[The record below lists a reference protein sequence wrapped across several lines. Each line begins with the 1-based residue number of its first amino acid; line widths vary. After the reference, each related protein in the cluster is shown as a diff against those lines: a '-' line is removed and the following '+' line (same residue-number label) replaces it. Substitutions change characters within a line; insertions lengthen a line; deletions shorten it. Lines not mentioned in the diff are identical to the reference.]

1 MLQLHRFKGRTTVV
15 QPESFMAVA
24 SARLSRASGVI
35 FCRRRRQ
42 ASSFPP
48 PAPDNGL
55 SAPCMWPRC
64 FPSRRGLTAECDVEA
79 FRGSQRRRLV
89 ATLLSPVTGRNV
101 SVEAHCRLFSPKT
114 ARVHT
119 MRLHGYVEAYE
130 RIMFLLSSVSS
141 IIGDRSVAN
150 LKSIST

>member
-1 MLQLHRFKGRTTVV
+1 MHRFKARTTVV

-64 FPSRRGLTAECDVEA
+64 FPSRRGLTAECDVDA
-79 FRGSQRRRLV
+79 FRGPQRVVLLPHCCHLSRAGMSQSRRIAGCSLRKQHGCEV
-89 ATLLSPVTGRNV
+89 TLCVYTIMW
-101 SVEAHCRLFSPKT
+101 K
-114 ARVHT
+114 
-119 MRLHGYVEAYE
+119 
-130 RIMFLLSSVSS
+130 RIKGLFLLS
-141 IIGDRSVAN
+141 IACHRS
-150 LKSIST
+150 